1 VPIPLGDCFE
11 HPLVRWRETR
21 IPSRT
26 TASKIRYLAKKV
38 NMRRQRVLFIS
49 FIFLAALSCA
59 AQGPGGPPPAQS
71 QDRQTLVVNTAQ
83 TPAIEQFSGS
93 GTVDKLVP
101 GTIQLG
107 LLDAIDRGL
116 KHNLGLLLSQQQTE
130 LARAQYRRQLSAL
143 LPNVS
148 GNVSESLNQINLAA
162 FGIPLPQGLTS
173 PVIGPFGLF
182 DAHATMNET
191 LLDFNAMNKVR
202 AASENERAAKFTVQD
217 ARELVV
223 LLVGNQYLLT
233 VASAARL
240 DTAKAQLNTAQTIF
254 QQTQDLKKAG
264 VAAGI
269 DVLRSQVQMQTQQQR
284 VLAAQNQFE
293 QQKMSLART
302 IGIPVAQQ
310 LQLIDT
316 VPYAPLASLNLEEAL
331 AHAYQVRPEFRAAE
345 SRVRSAELAVKAAK
359 GEALPTVELN
369 GQTGFIGPAPGSSE
383 NTFAISAGLH
393 IPIFQGGKVKAD
405 VDQAA
410 TLLRQ
415 ERLQLEN
422 LRARVEYEIRS
433 ALLDVKT
440 SDDQVAVSNQQIDL
454 AAEQLKEAQDRY
466 KAGVSGSL
474 EVVQAQEAVAGAND
488 NHIQALYQNNVAKL
502 SLVRALG
509 EAEQRTRAFLGGK

>member
-1 VPIPLGDCFE
+1 M
-11 HPLVRWRETR
+11 
-21 IPSRT
+21 RT
-26 TASKIRYLAKKV
+26 
-38 NMRRQRVLFIS
+38 QGVLIILFT
-49 FIFLAALSCA
+49 FLTALSCA
-59 AQGPGGPPPAQS
+59 AQVPGGAPTASS
-71 QDRQTLVVNTAQ
+71 QDRQAPAVTVAQ
-83 TPAIEQFSGS
+83 TPGLEQFSGS

-148 GNVSESLNQINLAA
+148 GNVSEALNQINLAA
-162 FGIPLPQGLTS
+162 FGIPLPAGLKS
-173 PVIGPFGLF
+173 PIVGPFGIF
-182 DAHATMNET
+182 DAHATMSET
-191 LLDFNAMNKVR
+191 LLDFNAMNRVR

-240 DTAKAQLNTAQTIF
+240 DTAKAQLNTAETIF
-254 QQTQDLKKAG
+254 QQTKDLKSAG

-284 VLAAQNQFE
+284 VIAAQNQFE

-302 IGIPVAQQ
+302 IGIPMAQQ
-310 LQLIDT
+310 FQLTDT
-316 VPYAPLASLNLEEAL
+316 VPYAPLAALNLDEAL
-331 AHAYQVRPEFRAAE
+331 AHAYKVRPEFRAAE

-359 GEALPTVELN
+359 GEALPTVDVN

-383 NTFAISAGLH
+383 NTFAISAGLR

-422 LRARVEYEIRS
+422 LRARVEFEIRS

-440 SDDQVAVSNQQIDL
+440 SDDQVAVANQQIDL

-474 EVVQAQEAVAGAND
+474 EVVQAQEAVAGANE

>member
-1 VPIPLGDCFE
+1 M
-11 HPLVRWRETR
+11 
-21 IPSRT
+21 RT
-26 TASKIRYLAKKV
+26 
-38 NMRRQRVLFIS
+38 QRVLFIS
-49 FIFLAALSCA
+49 FIFLTALSCA
-59 AQGPGGPPPAQS
+59 AQLPGTSAPAPS
-71 QDRQTLVVNTAQ
+71 QDRQAPAINTAMP
-83 TPAIEQFSGS
+83 PALEQFSGS

-116 KHNLGLLLSQQQTE
+116 RHNLGLLLSQQQTE

-162 FGIPLPQGLTS
+162 FGIPLPAGLKS
-173 PVIGPFGLF
+173 PVVGPFGIF
-182 DAHATMNET
+182 DAHANMSET
-191 LLDFNAMNKVR
+191 LLDFNAINKVR
-202 AASENERAAKFTVQD
+202 AASENERAAKFTMQD

-302 IGIPVAQQ
+302 IGIPVGQQ

-316 VPYAPLASLNLEEAL
+316 VPYAPLTALNLEEAL

-359 GEALPTVELN
+359 GEALPTVDLN
-369 GQTGFIGPAPGSSE
+369 GQTGFIGPAPGSAE
-383 NTFAISAGLH
+383 NTYVISAGVH

-422 LRARVEYEIRS
+422 LRSRVEYEIRS

-440 SDDQVAVSNQQIDL
+440 SDDEVAVANQQIDL

-474 EVVQAQEAVAGAND
+474 EVVQAQEAVAGANE

-502 SLVRALG
+502 TLVRALG

>member
-1 VPIPLGDCFE
+1 M
-11 HPLVRWRETR
+11 
-21 IPSRT
+21 
-26 TASKIRYLAKKV
+26 TASKIRYLAEKV
-38 NMRRQRVLFIS
+38 NMRTQCVLIVLFI
-49 FIFLAALSCA
+49 FLTALSCV
-59 AQGPGGPPPAQS
+59 AQGGPGGSTPAPA
-71 QDRQTLVVNTAQ
+71 QDRQSPAVTTALP
-83 TPAIEQFSGS
+83 PALDQFSGS

-148 GNVSESLNQINLAA
+148 GSVSESLNQINLAA
-162 FGIPLPQGLTS
+162 FGIPLPAGLKS
-173 PVIGPFGLF
+173 PVVGPFGIF
-182 DAHATMNET
+182 DAHATMSET

-202 AASENERAAKFTVQD
+202 AATENEKAAKFTVQD

-254 QQTQDLKKAG
+254 QQTEDLKKAG

-310 LQLIDT
+310 FQLTDT
-316 VPYAPLASLNLEEAL
+316 VPYAPLTSLNLEEAL

-359 GEALPTVELN
+359 GEALPTVDLN

-383 NTFAISAGLH
+383 NTYAISAGVR

-405 VDQAA
+405 VEQAA

-440 SDDQVAVSNQQIDL
+440 SDDQVAVANQQIGL

-474 EVVQAQEAVAGAND
+474 EVVQAQEAVAGANE

>member
-1 VPIPLGDCFE
+1 MRTQSV
-11 HPLVRWRETR
+11 LV
-21 IPSRT
+21 
-26 TASKIRYLAKKV
+26 AL
-38 NMRRQRVLFIS
+38 
-49 FIFLAALSCA
+49 FIFLTALSSA
-59 AQGPGGPPPAQS
+59 AQLPGVGAAPAP
-71 QDRQTLVVNTAQ
+71 DRQAPAVNTAL
-83 TPAIEQFSGS
+83 PPSLESFSGS

-101 GTIQLG
+101 GEIQLS

-116 KHNLGLLLSQQQTE
+116 KHNLGLLLSQQQTD

-143 LPNVS
+143 LPNIS
-148 GNVSESLNQINLAA
+148 GSASDSLNQINLAA
-162 FGIPLPQGLTS
+162 FGIPLPAGLKS
-173 PVIGPFGLF
+173 PVVGPFAVF
-182 DAHATMNET
+182 DAHANMSET
-191 LLDFNAMNKVR
+191 LLDFNAINRVR
-202 AASENERAAKFTVQD
+202 AASENEKAAKFTVQD

-240 DTAKAQLNTAQTIF
+240 ETTKAQFNTAQTIF
-254 QQTQDLKKAG
+254 QQTQDLKTAG

-269 DVLRSQVQMQTQQQR
+269 DVLRSQVQMQTLQQR
-284 VLAAQNQFE
+284 MLAAQNQYE

-302 IGIPVAQQ
+302 IGIPVAQPFQ
-310 LQLIDT
+310 LTDA
-316 VPYAPLASLNLEEAL
+316 VPYAPLAALNLEAAL

-369 GQTGFIGPAPGSSE
+369 GQTGYIGPAPGSAEVTYS
-383 NTFAISAGLH
+383 ISAGVR

-405 VDQAA
+405 VGQAA
-410 TLLRQ
+410 ALLGQ

-422 LRARVEYEIRS
+422 LRSRVEYEVRS

-440 SDDQVAVSNQQIDL
+440 SDDQVAVANQQIGL

-474 EVVQAQEAVAGAND
+474 EVVQAQEAVAGANE

-502 SLVRALG
+502 TLARALG

>member
-1 VPIPLGDCFE
+1 M
-11 HPLVRWRETR
+11 
-21 IPSRT
+21 RT
-26 TASKIRYLAKKV
+26 KYVLAI
-38 NMRRQRVLFIS
+38 LCTFFI
-49 FIFLAALSCA
+49 ALSC
-59 AQGPGGPPPAQS
+59 PAQLPGAGSTTTSS
-71 QDRQTLVVNTAQ
+71 QDRQA
-83 TPAIEQFSGS
+83 PAITTSLPPSLEQFSGS

-143 LPNVS
+143 LPNVT
-148 GNVSESLNQINLAA
+148 GDVNESLNQINLAA
-162 FGIPLPQGLTS
+162 FGIPLPAGLKS
-173 PVIGPFGLF
+173 PVVGPFGIF
-182 DAHATMNET
+182 DAHASMSET
-191 LLDFNAMNKVR
+191 FLDFNAINKIH
-202 AASENERAAKFTVQD
+202 AASENEKAAKFNLQD

-223 LLVGNQYLLT
+223 LVVGDQYLLT

-254 QQTQDLKKAG
+254 QQAQDLKKAG
-264 VAAGI
+264 VSAGI

-310 LQLIDT
+310 FQLSDA
-316 VPYAPLASLNLEEAL
+316 VPYAPLMSMDLEEAL

-359 GEALPTVELN
+359 GEALPTLAVT
-369 GQTGFIGPAPGSSE
+369 GQTGFIGPAPGSAE
-383 NTFAISAGLH
+383 NTYAVSAGVR

-410 TLLRQ
+410 TLLKQ

-433 ALLDVKT
+433 ALLEVKT
-440 SDDQVAVSNQQIDL
+440 SDDQVNVAKQQIDL

-474 EVVQAQEAVAGAND
+474 EVVQAQEAVAGANE
-488 NHIQALYQNNVAKL
+488 NEIQALYQNNVAKL

>member
-1 VPIPLGDCFE
+1 MRTPNV
-11 HPLVRWRETR
+11 LVVFFLFLSG
-21 IPSRT
+21 INSIAQMP
-26 TASKIRYLAKKV
+26 ASG
-38 NMRRQRVLFIS
+38 
-49 FIFLAALSCA
+49 AASA
-59 AQGPGGPPPAQS
+59 S
-71 QDRQTLVVNTAQ
+71 DRQAPAVV
-83 TPAIEQFSGS
+83 PALPQSLDSFSGS
-93 GTVDKLVP
+93 GTVDKVVP
-101 GTIQLG
+101 GVVQLS

-116 KHNLGLLLSQQQTE
+116 KHNLGLLLSHQQTE

-143 LPNVS
+143 LPNIS
-148 GNVSESLNQINLAA
+148 GNASESVNQINLAA

-191 LLDFNAMNKVR
+191 LLDFNAINKVR
-202 AASENERAAKFTVQD
+202 AAAENEKAAKLNVQD

-233 VASAARL
+233 VASASRL
-240 DTAKAQLNTAQTIF
+240 ETAKAQFNTAQTIF

-284 VLAAQNQFE
+284 VLAAQNQYE

-302 IGIPVAQQ
+302 IGLPVAQQ
-310 LQLIDT
+310 FELTDV
-316 VPYAPLASLNLEEAL
+316 VPYAPLAAMNLDEAL
-331 AHAYQVRPEFRAAE
+331 AHAYQVRPEFLAAQ

-359 GEALPTVELN
+359 GERLPTLEVN
-369 GQTGFIGPAPGSSE
+369 GQSGFVGPTPGSAE
-383 NTFAISAGLH
+383 VTYVVSAGVR
-393 IPIFQGGKVKAD
+393 IPIFQGGRTKAD
-405 VDQAA
+405 VDQARV
-410 TLLRQ
+410 LLRQ
-415 ERLQLEN
+415 NQLELEN
-422 LRARVEYEIRS
+422 LRGRVEYEVRS

-440 SDDQVAVSNQQIDL
+440 SDDQVAVTNQQIDL

-474 EVVQAQEAVAGAND
+474 EVVQAQEAVAGANE

>member
-1 VPIPLGDCFE
+1 MRTQCV
-11 HPLVRWRETR
+11 LVILFTFF
-21 IPSRT
+21 
-26 TASKIRYLAKKV
+26 TALCSTA
-38 NMRRQRVLFIS
+38 QAPGAS
-49 FIFLAALSCA
+49 TAA
-59 AQGPGGPPPAQS
+59 PA
-71 QDRQTLVVNTAQ
+71 QDRQTPAVNTALPP
-83 TPAIEQFSGS
+83 TLDSFNGS

-101 GTIQLG
+101 GVIQLG

-143 LPNVS
+143 LPNIS

-162 FGIPLPQGLTS
+162 FGIPLPAGLTS
-173 PVIGPFGLF
+173 PVVGPFGLF
-182 DAHATMNET
+182 DAHVNASET
-191 LLDFNAMNKVR
+191 LLDFNAINRVH
-202 AASENERAAKFTVQD
+202 AASENERAAKFGLQD

-240 DTAKAQLNTAQTIF
+240 DTAKAQFNTAQTIF
-254 QQTQDLKKAG
+254 QQTQDLKSAG

-310 LQLIDT
+310 FQLIDA
-316 VPYAPLASLNLEEAL
+316 VPYAPLGALNLEEAL

-369 GQTGFIGPAPGSSE
+369 GQTGFIGPTPGTSE
-383 NTFAISAGLH
+383 NTFVISGGVR

-422 LRARVEYEIRS
+422 LRARVEYEIRA

-440 SDDQVAVSNQQIDL
+440 SDDQVAVANQQIGL

-474 EVVQAQEAVAGAND
+474 EVVQAQEAVAGANE

>member
-1 VPIPLGDCFE
+1 M
-11 HPLVRWRETR
+11 
-21 IPSRT
+21 RT
-26 TASKIRYLAKKV
+26 
-38 NMRRQRVLFIS
+38 QRVLVILFV
-49 FIFLAALSCA
+49 FLAAISCA
-59 AQGPGGPPPAQS
+59 AQLPGASAPALPS
-71 QDRQTLVVNTAQ
+71 QDRQA
-83 TPAIEQFSGS
+83 PAINTPLPPSLEQFSGS

-101 GTIQLG
+101 GVIQLG

-162 FGIPLPQGLTS
+162 FGIPLPAGLKS

-182 DAHATMNET
+182 DAHANMNET
-191 LLDFNAMNKVR
+191 LLDFNAMNRVR

-254 QQTQDLKKAG
+254 QQTQDLKSAG

-302 IGIPVAQQ
+302 IGIPVAQEFQ
-310 LQLIDT
+310 LTDT
-316 VPYAPLASLNLEEAL
+316 VPYAPLTALNLDEAL
-331 AHAYQVRPEFRAAE
+331 AHAYKVRPEFRAAE

-359 GEALPTVELN
+359 GEALPTVDVN
-369 GQTGFIGPAPGSSE
+369 GQTGFIGPAPGSAE
-383 NTFAISAGLH
+383 NTYAVSAGLR

-410 TLLRQ
+410 TLLKQ

-422 LRARVEYEIRS
+422 LRARVEFEIRS

-440 SDDQVAVSNQQIDL
+440 SDDQVAVANQQIGL

-474 EVVQAQEAVAGAND
+474 EVVQAQEAVAGANE

>member
-1 VPIPLGDCFE
+1 MQSVW
-11 HPLVRWRETR
+11 V
-21 IPSRT
+21 
-26 TASKIRYLAKKV
+26 
-38 NMRRQRVLFIS
+38 VL
-49 FIFLAALSCA
+49 FIFLAGLSSV
-59 AQGPGGPPPAQS
+59 AQLPGPEPAPTTE
-71 QDRQTLVVNTAQ
+71 RQ
-83 TPAIEQFSGS
+83 TPAVNPAQPSPRESFNGS

-101 GTIQLG
+101 GVLQLP

-116 KHNLGLLLSQQQTE
+116 KHNLGLLLSQQQTA

-143 LPNVS
+143 LPNIS
-148 GNVSESLNQINLAA
+148 GDVNESLNQINLAE
-162 FGIPLPQGLTS
+162 FGIPLPAGLTS
-173 PVIGPFGLF
+173 PVVGPFGIF
-182 DAHATMNET
+182 DAHATMSET
-191 LLDFNAMNKVR
+191 LLDFNAINKVH
-202 AASENERAAKFTVQD
+202 AASENKRAAKFTVQD

-240 DTAKAQLNTAQTIF
+240 DTAKAQLNTAETIF

-269 DVLRSQVQMQTQQQR
+269 DVLRSQVQMQTLQQR
-284 VLAAQNQFE
+284 ALAAQNQFD

-310 LQLIDT
+310 IQLTDA
-316 VPYAPLASLNLEEAL
+316 VPYAPLPPLNLEEAL
-331 AHAYQVRPEFRAAE
+331 AHAYQVRPEYLAAE
-345 SRVRSAELAVKAAK
+345 SRLRSAELAVKAAK

-369 GQTGFIGPAPGSSE
+369 GQTGFVGPTPGSAE
-383 NTFAISAGLH
+383 NTYAISAGVR
-393 IPIFQGGKVKAD
+393 IPIFQGGKVRAD

-415 ERLQLEN
+415 ERFQLEN
-422 LRARVEYEIRS
+422 LRSRVEYEIRS

-440 SDDQVAVSNQQIDL
+440 SDDQVAVANQQVGL
-454 AAEQLKEAQDRY
+454 AAEQLKEAQDRF

-474 EVVQAQEAVAGAND
+474 EVVQAQEAVAGANE

-502 SLVRALG
+502 TLVRALG